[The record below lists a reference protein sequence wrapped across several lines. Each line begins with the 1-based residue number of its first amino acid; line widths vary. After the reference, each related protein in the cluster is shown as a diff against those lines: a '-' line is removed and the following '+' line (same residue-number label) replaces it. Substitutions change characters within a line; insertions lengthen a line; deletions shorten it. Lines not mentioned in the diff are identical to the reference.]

1 MECDYHINTVF
12 VRQYKGLTSGNQAE
26 GGRSRIT
33 SLPQQLCDNTS
44 AEQTNSR
51 ITLLVQMLTEWSG
64 FISTCIVLQC
74 LNMSPNSAI
83 YLQTPSGHTSAA
95 PIS

>member
-1 MECDYHINTVF
+1 MECDYHINTIFMKV
-12 VRQYKGLTSGNQAE
+12 LTGGNQAE

-33 SLPQQLCDNTS
+33 SFPQQLCDNTS
-44 AEQTNSR
+44 AEQTR
-51 ITLLVQMLTEWSG
+51 ISLPVQMLAEWCE

-74 LNMSPNSAI
+74 VKMSPNLAL
-83 YLQTPSGHTSAA
+83 YLQTPPGHASAT